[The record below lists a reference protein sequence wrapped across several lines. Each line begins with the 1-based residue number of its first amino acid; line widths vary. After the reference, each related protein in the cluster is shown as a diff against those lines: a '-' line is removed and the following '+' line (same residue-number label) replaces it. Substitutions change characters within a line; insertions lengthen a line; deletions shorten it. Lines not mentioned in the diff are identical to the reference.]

1 MKILLVEDDL
11 MLSKAL
17 KNALQNEGFSVVA
30 QLEGLRVPE
39 AVFDFEPDLVILD
52 LGLPDIDG
60 VSVLQKIRET
70 SLELPVLIL
79 TARDTVYDK
88 VDALDKGA
96 DDYLSK
102 PFDMQELLARIRV
115 LARRVGIA
123 ASNTLSI
130 GGLSMDTAS
139 QTVKHA
145 DIEVSLT
152 QKEFLILKS
161 LMQSVG
167 RVQTKEMIE
176 RKLYD
181 WSEEVNSNT
190 IEVHI
195 SNLRKKIPSALI
207 KTIRG
212 VGYTIEMS
220 KV

>member
-1 MKILLVEDDL
+1 MKILLVEDDY
-11 MLSKAL
+11 MLAKAL
-17 KNALQNEGFSVVA
+17 EGALSNEGFKVINV
-30 QLEGLRVPE
+30 LNGGEVPAAIYE
-39 AVFDFEPDLVILD
+39 HEPDVAILD

-60 VSVLQKIRET
+60 VTVLQKIRE
-70 SLELPVLIL
+70 SKNALPVLIL

-96 DDYLSK
+96 DDYLAK

-115 LARRVGIA
+115 LARRVGIT
-123 ASNTLSI
+123 ASNMINIGDLKMNTL
-130 GGLSMDTAS
+130 D
-139 QTVKHA
+139 QTVCFQEQEMEITK
-145 DIEVSLT
+145 
-152 QKEFLILKS
+152 KEFLILKS
-161 LMQSVG
+161 LMQSAG

-195 SNLRKKIPSALI
+195 SNLRKKLPHAII

-212 VGYTIEMS
+212 VGYTIAAN
-220 KV
+220 